1 MMNATNQMI
10 AVIIVN
16 LSQFR
21 ESLAISEIC
30 SSAIRI
36 NRHKNYD
43 DKTSIVKVWFLI
55 QFLVIN
61 KTNLKATQI
70 NDSNIISKLK
80 TSSFKNAFKLN
91 EIMTKLFNQN
101 FFNIHF
107 KVESV
112 QLEFEKAYM
121 QNIQFMASRK

>member
-70 NDSNIISKLK
+70 NDSNIILKLK